1 MKNTLHS
8 SSKDKKLDNKKASST
23 GVFDS
28 VINVTIMHEPTHTS
42 VLAV

>member
-1 MKNTLHS
+1 MKNTLNS
-8 SSKDKKLDNKKASST
+8 SSKVKNLDNKKASSA

-28 VINVTIMHEPTHTS
+28 VINFTIMHEPTHTS